1 MKYENLYDNIFIK
14 ARGSIHDLEAEIIS
28 LLPHGMKQGHE
39 WVALHPTRDDDNTGS
54 FRINL

>member
-14 ARGSIHDLEAEIIS
+14 ARGSVHDLEAEVTY

-39 WVALHPTRDDDNTGS
+39 WMPLNFIYKAIRLYCS
-54 FRINL
+54 